1 MQLPTRTQPS
11 SHLFSHIQTTS
22 RLSEKCK
29 SNLCVSEK
37 SVRAEQT
44 WYFPSWLCKV
54 KYLTLRISMFLT
66 EVELPLST
74 ASEFYHPSPHDGEPR
89 LQWTVSQP
97 EDLWV
102 ISLALETL
110 FSILLSQ
117 VVIPSK
123 STLFLV
129 WVYLCLVVFGC
140 FFAFLNGET
149 SPREIPTVLLKQLLL

>member
-1 MQLPTRTQPS
+1 MRKSAKTTWRFFPMVQLPTRTQPS
-11 SHLFSHIQTTS
+11 SHLLSHIQTTC
-22 RLSEKCK
+22 RLSEKCN

-66 EVELPLST
+66 KVEIPPST
-74 ASEFYHPSPHDGEPR
+74 AAEFYHPSPQDGEPR

-102 ISLALETL
+102 ISLALEILL

-117 VVIPSK
+117 VVIPSR
-123 STLFLV
+123 STLFF
-129 WVYLCLVVFGC
+129 WFGC
-140 FFAFLNGET
+140 IGVWLYLVAFL
-149 SPREIPTVLLKQLLL
+149 LF